1 MAPYPIKHSIYRAAV
16 LLGIFALLF
25 ILYVMIKGPSLDLT
39 KYTLERQSGSFLLV
53 STLKSSLA
61 MIEGSDIGIGFRLE
75 VGDIIQS
82 TYDIVDFTWKILLYG
97 ILLITFSKIFHESNM
112 VNIGMFILGAGIV
125 LRIVSLFIES
135 YKERM
140 MTLGSGMIIAG
151 LITSF
156 YIPVS
161 TIVSFRACEY
171 FVNHIEKDLD
181 EQMESVL
188 EDWEAFKEQFS
199 LTEVTTS
206 IQSGALFVK
215 ELFLKLTRI
224 LITYTCLI
232 IIRYLLFPVI
242 VAYGFFIISKAF
254 LKRKFESEV

>member
-1 MAPYPIKHSIYRAAV
+1 MAPHQIKRSIYRAAV

-25 ILYVMIKGPSLDLT
+25 LLYVMIKGPSLNLT
-39 KYTLERQSGSFLLV
+39 QYTLERQSGSFLLV

-61 MIEGSDIGIGFRLE
+61 VIEGSDIGIGFRLE

-112 VNIGMFILGAGIV
+112 VNIGMYILGVGFV
-125 LRIVSLFIES
+125 FRIVSLFMES
-135 YKERM
+135 YKEKM
-140 MTLGSGMIIAG
+140 MTLGTGMIIAG

-161 TIVSFRACEY
+161 TVVSFRACEY

-188 EDWEAFKEQFS
+188 EDWEAFKKEFS
-199 LTEVTTS
+199 LTEMTIS

-242 VAYGFFIISKAF
+242 VAYGFFIVSKAF

>member
-1 MAPYPIKHSIYRAAV
+1 MAPQPIKTSIYRAAV
-16 LLGIFALLF
+16 LLGIFALLLL
-25 ILYVMIKGPSLDLT
+25 LYVTIKGPSLDLT

-61 MIEGSDIGIGFRLE
+61 VIEGSDIGIGFRLE

-112 VNIGMFILGAGIV
+112 VNIGMYILGAGIV
-125 LRIVSLFIES
+125 LRIVSLFLES
-135 YKERM
+135 YKEKM
-140 MTLGSGMIIAG
+140 MALGSGMIIAG
-151 LITSF
+151 LIISF

-171 FVNHIEKDLD
+171 FVDHIEKDLD

-188 EDWEAFKEQFS
+188 KDWEAFKEKFS
-199 LTEVTTS
+199 LSEVTTS
-206 IQSGALFVK
+206 IQAGAQFVK

-242 VAYGFFIISKAF
+242 VAYGFFIISRAF